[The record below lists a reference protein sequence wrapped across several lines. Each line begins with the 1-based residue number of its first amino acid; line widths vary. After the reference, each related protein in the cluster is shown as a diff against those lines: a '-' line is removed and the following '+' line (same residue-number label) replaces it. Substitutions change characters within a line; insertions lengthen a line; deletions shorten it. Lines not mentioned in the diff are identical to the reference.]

1 MPLRPLKIAAA
12 LLSLSLLAPGA
23 HAATP
28 TEQLHALFQKSW
40 DEDLARNPLSASY
53 YGERR
58 YNALLPDLSLKG
70 EDADLGRVRQRL
82 AALRAIPKAKLPPA
96 EQLNHQ
102 LFEYQLQ
109 EELDAAPFKLY
120 LEAIGPRG
128 GVQTAG
134 EWAETLPFETL
145 EDYRNW
151 LSRLRALPR
160 YISQTQA
167 LLKQGMAERRVP
179 PRILME
185 RVQGQLRSLLVNKP
199 EDSTFYKRFVSIKP
213 AIPADQ
219 AEALRAEA
227 RALISEQLLPAYR
240 SFEAF
245 FSQQYLPACR
255 ETVGAWDLPAGEAL
269 YANRA
274 RHYTT
279 TTMTPQQIHD
289 VGLREVARIEGEMD
303 KLMQEI
309 GYKGTRAE
317 FFNWLRI
324 DPQHFFSDSQKL
336 YEAYV
341 LKAKQIEPELPK
353 LFGRLYRTPFG
364 VKAIPDITAP
374 HTYTAYYNPPSLDGR
389 RAGYYSVNLYR
400 PEVRPKWEI
409 EVLTVHESVPG
420 HHLQIALAQELG
432 ELPPFRR
439 AAGYTAFVEGWALYS
454 ERLGYEI
461 GLYKDPYSHF
471 GQLSYDM
478 WRAVRLVVDT
488 GIHVKRWSRQQA
500 IDYFMA
506 KAPKAEAD
514 IINEVDRYISWPGQA
529 LGYKI
534 GQLKILELRALAEQ
548 KLGAR
553 FDLRAFHDHLL
564 GAGALPLELL
574 ERRMQAWI
582 AAQSAGH

>member
-1 MPLRPLKIAAA
+1 MFLRPLILAAS
-12 LLSLSLLAPGA
+12 LLSLSLSVQ
-23 HAATP
+23 AATP
-28 TEQLHALFQKSW
+28 TEKLHALFQKSW
-40 DEDLARNPLSASY
+40 SEDLARNPLSATY
-53 YGERR
+53 YGEHR
-58 YNALLPDLSLKG
+58 YNALLPDLSQRG
-70 EDADLGRVRQRL
+70 TDTDMRRTRERL
-82 AALRAIPKAKLPPA
+82 AALRAIPKAKLPAA

-102 LFEYQLQ
+102 LFEYELQ

-134 EWAETLPFETL
+134 EWSEAMPFETL
-145 EDYRNW
+145 QDYRNW

-167 LLKQGMAERRVP
+167 LLQQGMAEKRVP

-185 RVQGQLRSLLVNKP
+185 RVQSQLRSLLVSKP
-199 EDSTFYKRFVSIKP
+199 EDSSFYKRFVTVHASVP
-213 AIPADQ
+213 PEQ

-227 RALISEQLLPAYR
+227 RTLISEQLLPAYR

-245 FSQQYLPACR
+245 FSQEYLPACR
-255 ETVGAWDLPAGEAL
+255 ETVGAWDLPEGAAL

-279 TTMTPQQIHD
+279 TTLTPTQIHEL
-289 VGLREVARIEGEMD
+289 GLREVARIEGEMD
-303 KLMQEI
+303 QLIKEI

-317 FFNWLRI
+317 FFNWLRT
-324 DPQHFFSDSQKL
+324 DPQHFFTDPQKL
-336 YEAYV
+336 FEAYV
-341 LKAKQIEPELPK
+341 LAAKKIEPELPK
-353 LFGRLYRTPFG
+353 LFGKLYRTPFG
-364 VKAIPDITAP
+364 VRAIPDITAP

-420 HHLQIALAQELG
+420 HHLQTALAQELG
-432 ELPPFRR
+432 ELPQFRR
-439 AAGYTAFVEGWALYS
+439 SAGYTAFVEGWALYS

-461 GLYKDPYSHF
+461 GLYKDAYSHF

-488 GIHVKRWSRQQA
+488 GIHVQRWSRQQA
-500 IDYFMA
+500 IDYFMS

-529 LGYKI
+529 LGYKV
-534 GQLKILELRALAEQ
+534 GQLKILELRAMAE
-548 KLGAR
+548 KELGSR

-564 GAGALPLELL
+564 GAGALPLALL
-574 ERRMQAWI
+574 EKRMQMWV
-582 AAQSAGH
+582 SAHK